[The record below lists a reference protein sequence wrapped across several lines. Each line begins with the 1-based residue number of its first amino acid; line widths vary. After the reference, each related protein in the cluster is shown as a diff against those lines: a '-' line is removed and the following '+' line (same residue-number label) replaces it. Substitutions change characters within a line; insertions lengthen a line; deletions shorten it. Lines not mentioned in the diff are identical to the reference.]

1 MRTQP
6 NLAIRVATAALALS
20 VCGVVV
26 GISAGTSASAARV
39 VSAGHAPGDT
49 GSAGWRDTAQVKRD
63 VVGQAMER
71 ARAQTDTSLF
81 ADLRDMAQVKR
92 DVVWGAVE
100 RARVHPGPRGELGDG
115 RPGNSSDGGLAGCAS
130 LSGTHQV
137 AVSDYPRLAALFDR
151 SRWPDLRISGLAWV
165 EIVTKQHS
173 MHAYGGETVWF
184 YQRLSAACAKH
195 GQPLDL

>member
-26 GISAGTSASAARV
+26 GISAGTSASAASV

-63 VVGQAMER
+63 VVGQAM
-71 ARAQTDTSLF
+71 
-81 ADLRDMAQVKR
+81 
-92 DVVWGAVE
+92 E